1 MDTKKIITHIA
12 TFSPLSPGFTYMTLS
27 AVSFCFMS
35 VFVKLAGHSL
45 PTIQIV
51 FVRGIVTLAF
61 TVLLLIRTNLIFST
75 PLL

>member
-12 TFSPLSPGFTYMTLS
+12 TFSPLSPGFTYMALS

-51 FVRGIVTLAF
+51 FVRGIRWWRSRPRAW
-61 TVLLLIRTNLIFST
+61 RSGW
-75 PLL
+75 